1 MRDDSG
7 ACGWCVPPVRAVFCP
22 EGFTNETHSMLLF
35 CHEFEGNA
43 ATFNA
48 LTGEV
53 KQGAQEA
60 LYETRGTRLISDS
73 PLDGAR
79 CTRALTKC
87 YPLSNRLSFPA

>member
-7 ACGWCVPPVRAVFCP
+7 ACGWCVPPVRAVFYP
-22 EGFTNETHSMLLF
+22 EGFTNETHSMLPF
-35 CHEFEGNA
+35 YHEFKGNG

-60 LYETRGTRLISDS
+60 LYETRGTRLIS
-73 PLDGAR
+73 
-79 CTRALTKC
+79 
-87 YPLSNRLSFPA
+87 